1 MKRIAVI
8 LICTFIAGAVLESCR
23 SGEKCPAYST
33 VKKGKRS
40 RYY

>member
-8 LICTFIAGAVLESCR
+8 LLCAFIAGTVLESCR

-33 VKKGKRS
+33 TKKPKKQ

>member
-1 MKRIAVI
+1 MKRIAI
-8 LICTFIAGAVLESCR
+8 LLLCAFVAGTVLDSCR

-33 VKKGKRS
+33 VKKGKKS